1 MRSAVATI
9 ALWIVIFYPDR
20 QEYPRLYFAPPSM
33 KRRPM
38 DLEPTWMVVLI
49 VIACAMAAGAVLIF
63 ARLAPSLGLLDTP
76 GGRKQHARAVPL
88 VGGISIFTALLIA
101 TAFSGIAQSVGYF
114 LFALATIIAIGLWD
128 DVTEISARLK
138 FTIQIIASAIM
149 IWGAGVELHTVGDL
163 VGMRPISLSFFV
175 IPMTIFAIVGVVNA
189 VNMMDGLDGLGG
201 GIAFTAFAWY
211 AIVAA
216 DLGLDVQFK
225 TALILCAAIAGFLL
239 FNLRF
244 PWQPHARVFLG
255 DAGSLMLGFA
265 LGWFAIDLT
274 QGAGHRF
281 PPIAALWVLMLPL
294 ADCVSLMTRRLIA
307 RRSPFVA
314 DNHHIH
320 HYLLARGFTHG
331 QTLGILIACSAAF
344 GAVGYFGWR
353 LGVPEPFLFYPFFV
367 GFFAYHFWITKAW
380 RKIDT
385 QIVSASGSLRPPERE
400 EDKVLPVA

>member
-1 MRSAVATI
+1 MLILVAI
-9 ALWIVIFYPDR
+9 AL
-20 QEYPRLYFAPPSM
+20 
-33 KRRPM
+33 
-38 DLEPTWMVVLI
+38 
-49 VIACAMAAGAVLIF
+49 AMAAAAVLVF
-63 ARLAPSLGLLDTP
+63 ARLAPALGLLDIP
-76 GGRKQHARAVPL
+76 GGRKQHARTVPL

-101 TAFSGIAQSVGYF
+101 TAFSGIAHSVGYF

-138 FTIQIIASAIM
+138 FSIQIIASAIM
-149 IWGAGVELHTVGDL
+149 IWGAGVELHTVGNL
-163 VGMRPISLSFFV
+163 FGVRAIGLSFFV

-216 DLGLDVQFK
+216 NSGLDVQFK
-225 TALILCAAIAGFLL
+225 TALIFCAAIAGFLL

-244 PWQPHARVFLG
+244 PWQAHARVFLG

-274 QGAGHRF
+274 QGSGRRF
-281 PPIAALWVLMLPL
+281 PPIAALWVLLLPL

-307 RRSPFVA
+307 RKSPFVA

-331 QTLGILIACSAAF
+331 QTLGILIGCSALF

-353 LGVPEPFLFYPFFV
+353 FHLPEHYLFWPFFI
-367 GFFAYHFWITKAW
+367 GFFTYHAWITKAW
-380 RKIDT
+380 RKIDL
-385 QIVSASGSLRPPERE
+385 QQAAANDS
-400 EDKVLPVA
+400 VLPLDKEEQKVSSAA